1 MEEKKLTYKYAPWG
15 YPLCFNNECS
25 LHDRCMHYQVGL
37 LAPADK
43 LSGATVYP
51 SAWKDGECK
60 CFREKKIIQMAWGFS
75 HLYDH
80 LSRHRT
86 SEARSHLR
94 GYLGTGASAYYRYHH
109 GELVGKDAVRPA
121 DDEVARVPG
130 KVLNDGAVMPVVHAD
145 RAIGA
150 AELPR
155 GPAPGELPRKP
166 LLRAQ
171 MRAAAAAVELRFAR
185 MRRGGRGEPF
195 GPAAPAGIDE
205 AARLERVKGLLIE
218 RRPL

>member
-1 MEEKKLTYKYAPWG
+1 MEEKKLTYKDAPWG

-109 GELVGKDAVRPA
+109 GERLMSPQLQQ
-121 DDEVARVPG
+121 EV
-130 KVLNDGAVMPVVHAD
+130 LDIM
-145 RAIGA
+145 
-150 AELPR
+150 
-155 GPAPGELPRKP
+155 
-166 LLRAQ
+166 AQ
-171 MRAAAAAVELRFAR
+171 YGSTEGLKFDHYVESYDFT
-185 MRRGGRGEPF
+185 
-195 GPAAPAGIDE
+195 
-205 AARLERVKGLLIE
+205 
-218 RRPL
+218 